1 MCDLVMQVLHN
12 VGLCIVLHDITH
24 VGDAY
29 IFPGDG
35 ASHTKGVYCTYRPI
49 RSLSHSYIHTVRFR
63 FVVFRPFVNEVL
75 VGKIRSCN
83 QEGVRGDEC
92 LIPIHITAISSCS
105 VSGLL

>member
-1 MCDLVMQVLHN
+1 MLVCVLSFMTSRMLVMPTSSLETVHLTLK
-12 VGLCIVLHDITH
+12 V
-24 VGDAY
+24 
-29 IFPGDG
+29 
-35 ASHTKGVYCTYRPI
+35 CTVPTAL
-49 RSLSHSYIHTVRFR
+49 SDPLSHSYIHTVRFR